1 MISVRSFFV
10 KLLDSFFLLRIP
22 LLAPV
27 WTILLLGWV
36 TSSNM
41 DVFHY
46 RLHEPG
52 TLLFHDSTVWGAL
65 AAFSFIV
72 ASIYVMNQIV
82 DIENDRINHKLFLLP
97 QGIISIPAAWTLALL
112 CAGFGFALCYI
123 WFDRVMISLFAFSF
137 LLGILYNLPPFS
149 LKNGAWGGTLAN
161 FLGHG
166 VLTFLVGWYAANI
179 NTASIG
185 DLLSTGLCASL
196 SSGFAN
202 AAVYI
207 TTTIADAPGDRL
219 TGKRTFCVRYG
230 PKASAIAAMIGCL
243 LALVFSFALESN
255 WWVMAFPSVLSLVLF
270 INLAV
275 SVNKRNAFKAFKWP
289 VFLLTASVF
298 LFVPAYGILIGAT
311 FFGSRIYY
319 GKRFQ
324 MEYPTFKAE

>member
-1 MISVRSFFV
+1 MNSVRAFLL

-36 TSSNM
+36 TSGTIVPSPE
-41 DVFHY
+41 
-46 RLHEPG
+46 RLSDPVG
-52 TLLFHDSTVWGAL
+52 LFLQDSLVWYAL
-65 AAFSFIV
+65 VAFSFMV

-82 DIENDRINHKLFLLP
+82 DIENDRINRKLFLLP

-112 CAGFGFALCYI
+112 CAGFGFLMCI
-123 WFDRVMISLFAFSF
+123 LWFDRIMLLLFAVSF

-149 LKNGAWGGTLAN
+149 LKNGAWSGTVAN

-179 NTASIG
+179 DAASVR
-185 DLLSTGLCASL
+185 DLVTTGLWASL
-196 SSGFAN
+196 SPGFAN

-207 TTTIADAPGDRL
+207 TTTIADAPGDQM

-230 PKASAIAAMIGCL
+230 PKASAIAAMIGCFF
-243 LALVFSFALESN
+243 ALVFSFALQAN
-255 WWVMAFPSVLSLVLF
+255 RWVMAFPSFLSLVLF
-270 INLAV
+270 ANLAL

-311 FFGSRIYY
+311 FIGSRIYY

-324 MEYPTFKAE
+324 IQYPTFKAE